1 MEIGTYVP
9 QLNPPS
15 RVGIVLSQWRALY
28 LIVGVLVIAGIVA
41 ALSLPEQVYPTL
53 NYSRVMVIA
62 ENGDLAPSLV
72 QASISRPLE
81 QQLSSVLGVVNMTA
95 NSTQGAA
102 AIAATFDPRVADANV
117 ALQRVSTAVST
128 VQSQLPSGT
137 TVTVLQVD
145 PSLFPVLG
153 YALSS
158 SHLNG
163 MQLREFAKY
172 QLKPQ
177 ILGLP
182 GVSLVTDLG
191 GDVRE
196 YLVSVDPQ
204 RLAAHHLTVDQVTDA
219 IARANTVSSVGHTD
233 NGYVRSTILAMGQAH
248 NAADIA
254 NIPVVN
260 SEGTPITVGMLGAVV
275 QAPAPPLWAASTSG
289 HDAVLVNVF
298 AQHGASFVGLANVVN
313 AAMNHIQAANANV
326 RITRF
331 WNQGT
336 LVSDAISSL
345 RDAIIVGLVLATL
358 VLYFFLRNWSSTLVA
373 AAVIP
378 LSVVMTFAF
387 MGPLHQSLNLMTLGG
402 LAIGVGLIIDDA
414 IVVVENI
421 YRHLGR
427 GEERSVAIEAGVSE
441 ISTPMISSTF
451 TTIVVFA
458 PLALFSGVAGAF
470 FTALAITLSVALI
483 LSLLL
488 ALAFTPAIASQFLN
502 LKVTDTSRARA
513 LPGATRSDQS
523 RVVDRVEQR
532 YEPALQWALRRRL
545 PVIAGAVV
553 VLALTV
559 LLGRS
564 LGTDFMPALD
574 EGAFEMDFR
583 LPPGTTLA
591 QTRRTGA
598 QIENIVAHDPAIAS
612 EASVIGLAMTF
623 ADTPAGT
630 NEGTLRATLKPKG
643 ARPPIGTVIERIQN
657 RIHQVAPTAQ
667 LSTKQLL
674 ADMLN
679 DLSNEAAP
687 IEIRLFGPDQA
698 TLVPIAT
705 DIASRIQGIPGV
717 IGVFSGA
724 IYHNPSLV
732 VRPDPSAGAFGLTP
746 SQVATCE
753 AVAYGGDVV
762 SSIVQN
768 PLTIPVRVRYPGPL
782 DPTIAQVQD
791 AICPTPSGSL
801 APLSRLAMFLTAP
814 PQTTISEM
822 NQRQYISVTA
832 QINGSNLGAI
842 VSAIKQRLQGLSLP
856 VGYSIELA
864 GAYQLQNQ
872 SFGQFGLAIT
882 LSIALVFL
890 VMLVQF
896 RSFVQPFAI
905 VLTVPLALFGAFL
918 SLFLS
923 RQTLNVSSL
932 MGLILLVGLVVKN
945 GILLLEY
952 TRRAEARGESPDTAL
967 LSAARVRL
975 RPILMTTL
983 TALLGMLP
991 LAFAIGSG
999 SELLQPLAIAVLG
1012 GLTFSTLFTLIVI
1025 PVVYRSLLGVSPN
1038 LEQRGVHAEVRSHA

>member
-1 MEIGTYVP
+1 M
-9 QLNPPS
+9 
-15 RVGIVLSQWRALY
+15 VLSQWRALY
-28 LIVGVLVIAGIVA
+28 LIIGVLVIAGIIA
-41 ALSLPEQVYPTL
+41 TLNLPEQVYPTL
-53 NYSRVMVIA
+53 TYSRVMVIA

-81 QQLSSVLGVVNMTA
+81 QQISSVLGVVNMTA

-102 AIAATFDPRVADANV
+102 AIATTFDPRVADANV
-117 ALQRVSTAVST
+117 ALQRVSTAVSS
-128 VQSQLPSGT
+128 VQSRLPSGT
-137 TVTVLQVD
+137 TVKVLQVD

-158 SHLNG
+158 NRLDA
-163 MQLREFAKY
+163 MRLREFAEY

-182 GVSLVTDLG
+182 GVSLVSELG

-204 RLAAHHLTVDQVTDA
+204 RLAARRLTVEQLTGA
-219 IARANTVSSVGHTD
+219 IARTNTVRSVGHTD
-233 NGYVRSTILAMGQAH
+233 NGYVRSTILAMGLAH
-248 NAADIA
+248 NATDIA
-254 NIPVVN
+254 NIPVIYAD
-260 SEGTPITVGMLGAVV
+260 GTPITVGMLASVV
-275 QAPAPPLWAASTSG
+275 QAPAPPLWAADTAG
-289 HDAVLVNVF
+289 KNAVLVNVF
-298 AQHGASFVGLANVVN
+298 AQHGASFVGVANVVN
-313 AAMNHIQAANANV
+313 TAINRIQAADPD
-326 RITRF
+326 IQIKRF

-336 LVSDAISSL
+336 LVSDAIASL
-345 RDAIIVGLVLATL
+345 RDAIVVGLVLSTL

-378 LSVVMTFAF
+378 LSIVMTFAF

-427 GEERSVAIEAGVSE
+427 GEERSAAIEAAVSE
-441 ISTPMISSTF
+441 IAAPMISSTF

-458 PLALFSGVAGAF
+458 PLALLSGVAGAF
-470 FTALAITLSVALI
+470 FTALAITLSAALI

-488 ALAFTPAIASQFLN
+488 ALSFTPTIAWQFLRIR
-502 LKVTDTSRARA
+502 TTHTSRA
-513 LPGATRSDQS
+513 
-523 RVVDRVEQR
+523 VDRVEQR
-532 YEPALQWALRRRL
+532 YEPALRWALQRRL
-545 PVIAGAVV
+545 PVIAGAVA
-553 VLALTV
+553 VLMLTV
-559 LLGRS
+559 LIGRS

-574 EGAFEMDFR
+574 EGAFELSFR
-583 LPPGTTLA
+583 MPPGTTLA
-591 QTRRTGA
+591 QTRSTGA
-598 QIENIVAHDPAIAS
+598 QIERIVSHDPAVAS
-612 EASVIGLAMTF
+612 EASVIGLTMTF
-623 ADTPAGT
+623 ADSPAGT
-630 NEGTLRATLKPKG
+630 NDGMLRATLKPKG
-643 ARPPIGTVIERIQN
+643 TRPPIGTVIERIQD
-657 RIHQVAPTAQ
+657 RIHQVAPRAQ
-667 LSTKQLL
+667 VSIKQLL

-687 IEIRLFGPDQA
+687 IEIRVFGPDQA
-698 TLVPIAT
+698 TLVPLAT
-705 DIASRIQGIPGV
+705 DIADRIQGIPGV
-717 IGVFSGA
+717 TGVFSGA

-732 VRPDPSAGAFGLTP
+732 IRPDPSAGAFGLTP
-746 SQVATCE
+746 AQVATCE
-753 AVAYGGDVV
+753 SVAYGGDVI
-762 SSIVQN
+762 SSVVQN

-782 DPTIAQVQD
+782 NPTLAQVEG
-791 AICPTPSGSL
+791 AMCPTPSGAL
-801 APLSRLAMFLTAP
+801 APLSRLTTFLTAP

-842 VSAIKQRLQGLSLP
+842 TSAIQQRLQTLTLP
-856 VGYSIELA
+856 AGYSTEIA
-864 GAYQLQNQ
+864 GSYALQKQ
-872 SFGQFGLAIT
+872 SFGQFGLAIA
-882 LSIALVFL
+882 LSVALVFL
-890 VMLVQF
+890 VMLLQF
-896 RSFVQPFAI
+896 RSFVQPLAI

-918 SLFLS
+918 ALFIS

-932 MGLILLVGLVVKN
+932 MGLILLVGIVVKN

-952 TRRAEARGESPDTAL
+952 THRAEARGEPPDTAL

-999 SELLQPLAIAVLG
+999 SELLQPLAVAVLG
-1012 GLTFSTLFTLIVI
+1012 GLTFSTLFTLIII
-1025 PVVYRSLLGVSPN
+1025 PVVYRSLLGNSPDV
-1038 LEQRGVHAEVRSHA
+1038 ERRHALSEVGGHA

>member
-1 MEIGTYVP
+1 M
-9 QLNPPS
+9 L
-15 RVGIVLSQWRALY
+15 LSQWRALY
-28 LIVGVLVIAGIVA
+28 LIVSVFIIAGIIA
-41 ALSLPEQVYPTL
+41 ALNLPEQVYPTL

-95 NSTQGAA
+95 TSTQGAA
-102 AIAATFDPRVADANV
+102 AIAATFDPHVADANV

-177 ILGLP
+177 VLGLP

-191 GDVRE
+191 GNVRE
-196 YLVSVDPQ
+196 YLVSADPQ
-204 RLAAHHLTVDQVTDA
+204 RLAAHRLTVDQVTEA
-219 IARANTVSSVGHTD
+219 IARTNTVRSVGHTD

-260 SEGTPITVGMLGAVV
+260 AGGTPITVGMLASVV

-289 HDAVLVNVF
+289 QNAVLVNVF
-298 AQHGASFVGLANVVN
+298 AQHGASFVGVANVVS
-313 AAMNHIQAANANV
+313 AAMGRIQAANPKV
-326 RITRF
+326 HITRF

-336 LVSDAISSL
+336 LVSEAIGSL
-345 RDAIIVGLVLATL
+345 RDAIVVGLVLSTL

-378 LSVVMTFAF
+378 LSIVMTFAL
-387 MGPLHQSLNLMTLGG
+387 MGLLHQSLNLMTLGG

-427 GEERSVAIEAGVSE
+427 GEERSVAIATAVSE
-441 ISTPMISSTF
+441 IAAPMISSTF

-458 PLALFSGVAGAF
+458 PLALLSGVAGAF
-470 FTALAITLSVALI
+470 FTALAITLSVAL
-483 LSLLL
+483 LFSLLL
-488 ALAFTPAIASQFLN
+488 ALAFTPTIGAQFL
-502 LKVTDTSRARA
+502 KIQTSRM
-513 LPGATRSDQS
+513 S
-523 RVVDRVEQR
+523 RVVDRVEKR
-532 YEPALQWALRRRL
+532 YEPALTWALRRRL
-545 PVIAGAVV
+545 PVIATAVL
-553 VLALTV
+553 VLAITV

-574 EGAFEMDFR
+574 EGAFELNFR
-583 LPPGTTLA
+583 MPPGTTLA
-591 QTRRTGA
+591 ETRRTGA
-598 QIENIVAHDPAIAS
+598 QIENIVTHDPAIAS
-612 EASVIGLAMTF
+612 EATVIGLTMTF

-630 NEGTLRATLKPKG
+630 NDGTLRATLKPKG
-643 ARPPIGTVIERIQN
+643 TRPPIGTVIARIQERI
-657 RIHQVAPTAQ
+657 HEVAPAAQ
-667 LSTKQLL
+667 ISTKQLL

-687 IEIRLFGPDQA
+687 IEIRVFGPDQA
-698 TLVPIAT
+698 TLVPIAG
-705 DIASRIQGIPGV
+705 DIANRIQGIPGV
-717 IGVFSGA
+717 TGVFSGA

-732 VRPDPSAGAFGLTP
+732 VRPDPNVGAFGLTP
-746 SQVATCE
+746 AQVATCE
-753 AVAYGGDVV
+753 AVAYGGDVI
-762 SSIVQN
+762 SSVVQN

-782 DPTIAQVQD
+782 DPTLAQVEGT
-791 AICPTPSGSL
+791 ICPTPTGSL
-801 APLSRLAMFLTAP
+801 APLSRLATFLNAP

-832 QINGSNLGAI
+832 QIDGSNVGAI
-842 VSAIKQRLQGLSLP
+842 ASAIKQRLQDLSLP
-856 VGYSIELA
+856 AGYSTEIA

-872 SFGQFGLAIT
+872 SFGQFGLAIA
-882 LSIALVFL
+882 LSVALVFL

-896 RSFVQPFAI
+896 RSFVQPLAI

-918 SLFLS
+918 ALFLT

-952 TRRAEARGESPDTAL
+952 THRAEARGEAPDVAL
-967 LSAARVRL
+967 RSAARVRL

-1012 GLTFSTLFTLIVI
+1012 GLTFSTVFTLIII
-1025 PVVYRSLLGVSPN
+1025 PVVYRSLLDTRPN
-1038 LEQRGVHAEVRSHA
+1038 VKHRHAFEVHGHA

>member
-1 MEIGTYVP
+1 MEFGAIVP
-9 QLNPPS
+9 KVRS
-15 RVGIVLSQWRALY
+15 SWRVGAALSQWRALY
-28 LIVGVLVIAGIVA
+28 LIVGVIVVAGIVTV
-41 ALSLPEQVYPTL
+41 LSLPEQVYPTL

-62 ENGDLAPSLV
+62 ENGDLAPPLV

-95 NSTQGAA
+95 NSTQGAS
-102 AIAATFDPRVADANV
+102 AISVTFDPHIADANV

-128 VQSQLPSGT
+128 VQTQLPSGT
-137 TVTVLQVD
+137 TLTVLQVD

-158 SHLNG
+158 SRMNA

-182 GVSLVTDLG
+182 GVSLVSDLG
-191 GDVRE
+191 GAVRE

-204 RLAAHHLTVDQVTDA
+204 RLAAHHLTVEQLTDA
-219 IARANTVSSVGHTD
+219 IARTNTVNSVGHTD

-248 NAADIA
+248 SAADIA
-254 NIPVVN
+254 DIPVAN
-260 SEGTPITVGMLGAVV
+260 AEGTPITVGMLAAVV
-275 QAPAPPLWAASTSG
+275 QAPAPPLWAASTAG

-298 AQHGASFVGLANVVN
+298 AQHGASFVGVANVVN
-313 AAMNHIQAANANV
+313 AAIARVQRANPDV
-326 RITRF
+326 RISRF
-331 WNQGT
+331 WNQGL
-336 LVSDAISSL
+336 LVSDAIASL
-345 RDAIIVGLVLATL
+345 REAIIIGLILSTL
-358 VLYFFLRNWSSTLVA
+358 VLYFFLRNWSSTIVA
-373 AAVIP
+373 ATVIP
-378 LSVVMTFAF
+378 LTIVMTFAF

-421 YRHLGR
+421 YRHIGR
-427 GEERSVAIEAGVSE
+427 GEERATAISAAVSE
-441 ISTPMISSTF
+441 IAAPMISSTF

-458 PLALFSGVAGAF
+458 PLALLSGVAGAF
-470 FTALAITLSVALI
+470 FTALAITLSVALV

-488 ALAFTPAIASQFLN
+488 ALAFTPTMASQS
-502 LKVTDTSRARA
+502 LKVTASHVSHA
-513 LPGATRSDQS
+513 
-523 RVVDRVEQR
+523 VDRIER
-532 YEPALQWALRRRL
+532 AYEPALRWALRRRSV
-545 PVIAGAVV
+545 VIAGAVV
-553 VLALTV
+553 LLALTA

-574 EGAFEMDFR
+574 EGAFELNFR
-583 LPPGTTLA
+583 MPPGTTLA
-591 QTRRTGA
+591 ETRRAGG
-598 QIENIVAHDPAIAS
+598 QIEQIVSQDPAVAS
-612 EASVIGLAMTF
+612 EAMVIGQTMTF

-630 NEGTLRATLKPKG
+630 NQGTLRATLKPKG
-643 ARPPIGTVIERIQN
+643 TRAPIATVIEHIQD
-657 RIHQVAPTAQ
+657 RIHGVVPAAQ

-687 IEIRLFGPDQA
+687 IEIRVFGPDQA
-698 TLVPIAT
+698 TLVPIAA
-705 DIASRIQGIPGV
+705 DIASRMQTIPGV
-717 IGVFSGA
+717 TGVFSGA

-732 VRPDPSAGAFGLTP
+732 VRPDPRAGAFGLTP
-746 SQVATCE
+746 AQVATCE

-762 SSIVQN
+762 SSVVQN
-768 PLTIPVRVRYPGPL
+768 PLTIPIRVRYPGPL
-782 DPTIAQVQD
+782 DPNLAQVEN
-791 AICPTPSGSL
+791 AVCPTPSGSL
-801 APLSRLAMFLTAP
+801 VPLSRLATFLNAP

-832 QINGSNLGAI
+832 QMNGSNVGAI
-842 VSAIKQRLQGLSLP
+842 ASGIQQRLRGISLP
-856 VGYSIELA
+856 PGYSLQLA

-872 SFGQFGLAIT
+872 SFGQFALAIA
-882 LSIALVFL
+882 LSVALVFL
-890 VMLVQF
+890 VMLLQF
-896 RSFVQPFAI
+896 RSFVQPLAI

-918 SLFLS
+918 ALYISG
-923 RQTLNVSSL
+923 QTLNVSSL

-952 TRRAEARGESPDTAL
+952 THRAEARGEPPDAAL

-975 RPILMTTL
+975 RPIVMTTL

-1025 PVVYRSLLGVSPN
+1025 PVIYRSLVGVAAGLERRALG
-1038 LEQRGVHAEVRSHA
+1038 EVRGHA